1 MIYSSSTLSSGRAAA
16 FKVHNF
22 PVRFT
27 YTTNNKTYEKDDHSG
42 MACEE
47 VRDLRVKTTAGEKKN
62 KGLGR
67 KKLFSF
73 RETSVSEVGD
83 IT

>member
-47 VRDLRVKTTAGEKKN
+47 VRDLRVKTTAGEKKTRDWGEKN
-62 KGLGR
+62 SFPSEKLLFQKLG
-67 KKLFSF
+67 
-73 RETSVSEVGD
+73 T
-83 IT
+83 